1 MADSS
6 AQPVNILLVDDT
18 PAKLLT
24 YQVVLADL
32 GENLITANSADE
44 AFQALLKNDVALVL
58 TDVAMPSLDGFEFAN
73 LLRGH
78 PRFEEIPII
87 FVSAIAQ
94 TDFDR
99 MRGYASGA
107 VDYVLAPIVPDL
119 LRAKVK
125 VFVDLYRKQR
135 ELQAFKSEL
144 ERRVAQRTAELEA
157 SNDRHRESEQRYRA
171 LVDNANDIVSTLDL
185 DFRFTSVNPAVERI
199 LGYTPDE
206 IVGTPLS
213 AHVPPDQLAMH
224 AEMLKRKLEGEGSTQ
239 YEMQLLAKD
248 RQRRFTLEVS
258 SKLIL
263 AADGAPVGIHSIAR
277 DISERKEAEARQR
290 VLISELQHR
299 AKNLLAIVQSIVT
312 NSLLHSRDA
321 AAAKDAIVGRLH
333 ALAHAQDFVVSGAS
347 GGVPIREL
355 LEAELSAFPS
365 RIHVTGMPL
374 VLGSAFAQQFALVI
388 HELATNAT
396 KYGSLSTPKG
406 RVVITWEIKG
416 EDAEP
421 ALHFSWTE
429 AGGPAVTAPLEQ
441 GFGTTLIVS
450 TLSRQPRVSY
460 GANGFQFT
468 VDVPLSEVMRTTN

>member
-1 MADSS
+1 
-6 AQPVNILLVDDT
+6 
-18 PAKLLT
+18 
-24 YQVVLADL
+24 VLADL

-421 ALHFSWTE
+421 ALHFSWAE

>member
-1 MADSS
+1 MANSS

-421 ALHFSWTE
+421 ALHFSWAE

-450 TLSRQPRVSY
+450 TLSRRPRVSY

>member
-157 SNDRHRESEQRYRA
+157 SNDRHRESEQR
-171 LVDNANDIVSTLDL
+171 
-185 DFRFTSVNPAVERI
+185 
-199 LGYTPDE
+199 
-206 IVGTPLS
+206 
-213 AHVPPDQLAMH
+213 
-224 AEMLKRKLEGEGSTQ
+224 
-239 YEMQLLAKD
+239 
-248 RQRRFTLEVS
+248 
-258 SKLIL
+258 
-263 AADGAPVGIHSIAR
+263 
-277 DISERKEAEARQR
+277 
-290 VLISELQHR
+290 
-299 AKNLLAIVQSIVT
+299 
-312 NSLLHSRDA
+312 
-321 AAAKDAIVGRLH
+321 
-333 ALAHAQDFVVSGAS
+333 
-347 GGVPIREL
+347 
-355 LEAELSAFPS
+355 
-365 RIHVTGMPL
+365 
-374 VLGSAFAQQFALVI
+374 
-388 HELATNAT
+388 
-396 KYGSLSTPKG
+396 
-406 RVVITWEIKG
+406 
-416 EDAEP
+416 
-421 ALHFSWTE
+421 
-429 AGGPAVTAPLEQ
+429 
-441 GFGTTLIVS
+441 
-450 TLSRQPRVSY
+450 
-460 GANGFQFT
+460 
-468 VDVPLSEVMRTTN
+468 